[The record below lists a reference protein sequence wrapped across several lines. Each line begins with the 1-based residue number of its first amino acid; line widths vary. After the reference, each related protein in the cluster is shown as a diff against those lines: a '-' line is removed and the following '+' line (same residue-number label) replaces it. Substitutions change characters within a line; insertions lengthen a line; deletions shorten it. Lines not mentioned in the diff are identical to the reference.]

1 MTLYRI
7 EIGRSL
13 CSGFGTCV
21 DLAPHLIH
29 LDGSSIA
36 ALRVGETNDELAL
49 EAAASCPMGAIAV
62 YDLATGKQ
70 AA

>member
-21 DLAPHLIH
+21 DLAPHLIQ